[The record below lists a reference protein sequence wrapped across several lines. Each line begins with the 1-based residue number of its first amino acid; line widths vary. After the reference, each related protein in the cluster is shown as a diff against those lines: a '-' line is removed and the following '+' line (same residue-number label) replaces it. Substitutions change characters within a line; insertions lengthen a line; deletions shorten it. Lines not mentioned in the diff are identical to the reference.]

1 MRLSSFRYG
10 WRQAAGDLSGGLIAA
25 LIALPYGLAMAA
37 LMGLPPATGLFTS
50 LISAPV
56 TAVLGRNPVLIGGPS
71 AGTVPFIAAAVQEH
85 GQAGAAKVVLA
96 AAVFLLV
103 FSTLRLGQLAG
114 RVPHSVV
121 SGFSCGIG
129 AMMVITQ
136 LRTVLGLE
144 SLPSAG
150 TLLEQLARALRHIG
164 DARWQPVLLA
174 AVAILVSTVAAR
186 ASSRLPAPL
195 LGLLAALACARLPGI
210 SEAEVGVLSVE
221 LPPLA
226 AFQWRPADVLDV
238 LPSACGLAFVIAV
251 NLLLTSRV
259 VDHFRG
265 RRRPP
270 RRTDPD
276 AELGAYGIANILC
289 GIFAAPATV
298 GIPARSIA
306 NVRCGGT
313 TRVSVV
319 IHALALLA
327 LVSLGSP
334 VLQHLPVAAL
344 GGVTIWMGFLLLDW
358 STWRRLQRM
367 RRVDAAA
374 FLCTSASMLV
384 MNPIA
389 AVAAGCALY
398 VALAQASA
406 WWKRTEFTGMGAE
419 AAE

>member
-1 MRLSSFRYG
+1 MELPRWRYG
-10 WRQAAGDLSGGLIAA
+10 WRQAAGDVSGGIIAA

-37 LMGLPPATGLFTS
+37 LMGLPPATGIFTS

-56 TAVLGRNPVLIGGPS
+56 TALLGRNPVLIGGPS
-71 AGTVPFIAAAVQEH
+71 AGTVPFIASAVQQH
-85 GQAGAAKVVLA
+85 GQAGAAKAVLA

-103 FSTLRLGQLAG
+103 FSTLRLG
-114 RVPHSVV
+114 RFVSRIPHSVV

-129 AMMVITQ
+129 AMMIITQ

-144 SLPSAG
+144 FLPASG
-150 TLLEQLARALRHIG
+150 MLLQQLARAAAHVA

-174 AVAILVSTVAAR
+174 SAAIFVSTLAAR
-186 ASSRLPAPL
+186 ISPHLPAPL
-195 LGLLAALACARLPGI
+195 LGLLAALACARLPRMT
-210 SEAEVGVLSVE
+210 EAEVGTLQVE

-251 NLLLTSRV
+251 NVLLTSRV

-265 RRRPP
+265 RHGPP
-270 RRTDPD
+270 RRSDPD
-276 AELGAYGIANILC
+276 AELGAYGVANILC
-289 GIFAAPATV
+289 GIFAAPASV

-313 TRVSVV
+313 TRVSVLV
-319 IHALALLA
+319 HAVALLG
-327 LVSLGSP
+327 LVSFGAP
-334 VLQHLPVAAL
+334 VLRHLPVAAL
-344 GGVTIWMGFLLLDW
+344 GGVTVWMGFLLLDW
-358 STWRRLQRM
+358 STWRRLHRM

-374 FLCTSASMLV
+374 FLSTAAGMLV

-398 VALAQASA
+398 AVMAQVSA
-406 WWKRTEFTGMGAE
+406 WLRQPGFSGFGAE
-419 AAE
+419 AAD